1 MSRALV
7 ALLVCMTGL
16 AHADERAFQD
26 ASRRAAAGDPGAIDA
41 FEAAGATRP
50 VSRWSDDAW
59 AEAARLAERA
69 RDFDRAR
76 RDLEHAIALAT
87 EPLVLRR
94 LRADLARL
102 GKLTGDGGWSAVA
115 AEHDRLITEAA
126 DGDDPT
132 AELEALERLVRAHPG
147 YPRAPVVRWAIARG
161 WDQEGEPARARATM
175 REASGGWASAAVGHH
190 VIARGNPG

>member
-7 ALLVCMTGL
+7 ALLMLLGGV

-41 FEAAGATRP
+41 FEAAGAARP

-102 GKLTGDGGWSAVA
+102 GKLTGDGGWNAVA
-115 AEHDRLITEAA
+115 AEHDRLINAA
-126 DGDDPT
+126 AGGGDPT
-132 AELEALERLVRAHPG
+132 GELEDLERLVRA
-147 YPRAPVVRWAIARG
+147 PRLSARTCRAMG
-161 WDQEGEPARARATM
+161 DRARLGSGGRTGARARSCARRCAPRRRPNVART
-175 REASGGWASAAVGHH
+175 AS
-190 VIARGNPG
+190 RGSGC